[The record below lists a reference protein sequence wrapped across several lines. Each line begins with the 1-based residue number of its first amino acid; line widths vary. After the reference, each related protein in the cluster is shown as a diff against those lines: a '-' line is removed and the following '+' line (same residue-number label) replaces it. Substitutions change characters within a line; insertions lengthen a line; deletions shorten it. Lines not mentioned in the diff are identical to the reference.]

1 MGGVIHISEA
11 ANLGLHAMILM
22 ASAPDRPLRVNQAC
36 EVLPGSENTL
46 AKVMQR
52 LGRAGLVHST
62 RGPQGGFT
70 LALPPAKVTLL
81 DIYEAIEGPIAGHA
95 CLFGRPRC
103 EGSCVLGDFVTQTNT
118 DFKAQLKRT
127 RLADVAGALKRS
139 DEA

>member
-1 MGGVIHISEA
+1 MSGVIHISEA

-22 ASAPDRPLRVNQAC
+22 ASEPERPLRVNQAC
-36 EVLPGSENTL
+36 EVLPVSENTL

-70 LALPPAKVTLL
+70 LAQAPSKVTLL
-81 DIYEAIEGPIAGHA
+81 DIYEAIEGPLEAHA

-103 EGSCVLGDFVTQTNT
+103 EGACVLGEFVVQTNAE
-118 DFKAQLKRT
+118 FKSKLKRT

-139 DEA
+139 DVA